1 MCIAAFVAVY
11 VVQRFFATGSWNYN
25 IWNEKIRFFLDF
37 LFDFFLNQE
46 FILRLANI
54 FAVKLKDTNPHL

>member
-1 MCIAAFVAVY
+1 MK
-11 VVQRFFATGSWNYN
+11 
-25 IWNEKIRFFLDF
+25 KIRFFLDF
-37 LFDFFLNQE
+37 LFEFFLNQE